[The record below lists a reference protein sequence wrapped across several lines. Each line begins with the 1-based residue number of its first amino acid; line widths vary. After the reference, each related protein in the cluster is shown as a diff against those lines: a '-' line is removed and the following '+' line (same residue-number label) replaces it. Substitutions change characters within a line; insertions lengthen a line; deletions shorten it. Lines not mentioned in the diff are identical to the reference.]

1 MCPVVLCVDADLLVP
16 ASMDFVLNQLEE
28 WPGKRFSQDG
38 MLGPGELHVVA
49 YLDTGAVQAPLGGRP
64 CSTHR

>member
-16 ASMDFVLNQLEE
+16 ASMDFVLNQLE
-28 WPGKRFSQDG
+28 DG